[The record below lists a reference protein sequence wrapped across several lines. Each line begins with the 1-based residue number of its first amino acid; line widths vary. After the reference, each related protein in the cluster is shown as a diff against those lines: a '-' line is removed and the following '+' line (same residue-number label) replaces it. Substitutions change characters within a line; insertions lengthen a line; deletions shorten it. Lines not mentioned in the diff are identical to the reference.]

1 MKKLMVLLAVMVVL
15 GKLSLTEW
23 QNLPQTEFLKY
34 VGQVFC
40 EQTNCKKALIGA
52 IEIGDKVFITADCLD
67 KNEIEL

>member
-1 MKKLMVLLAVMVVL
+1 MVLLAVMVVL

-52 IEIGDKVFITADCLD
+52 MEVGDEVFITADCLD